1 MRGKAA
7 LAMIVAAASLAGCGG
22 DGGSPNDPISSGAF
36 TVTVTPNPIVATD
49 CDPAVCGGEG
59 VLVAVGT
66 IVITETA
73 GVGGFVN
80 LAAISLRNA
89 ATNAEVGTLSY
100 SAQEIAA
107 LAGTNRVSANGTL
120 TIPGLG
126 AAYRL
131 PGGAR
136 AATMS
141 FAVALTD
148 DHSFP
153 KSFLVTVPV
162 V

>member
-1 MRGKAA
+1 MRSKAA
-7 LAMIVAAASLAGCGG
+7 LVLAVACVAGCGG
-22 DGGSPNDPISSGAF
+22 GGSNPNETVSSGAF
-36 TVTVTPNPIVATD
+36 TVTVTPNPIVAAD

-66 IVITETA
+66 LVITETA

-80 LAAISLRNA
+80 LAAISLRNT
-89 ATNAEVGTLSY
+89 ATNAEVGTFSFT
-100 SAQEIAA
+100 AQDIAA
-107 LAGTNRVSANGTL
+107 RAGTNRVGPNGTL
-120 TIPGLG
+120 SIPGLG

-141 FAVALTD
+141 FAVAITD

-162 V
+162 L

>member
-1 MRGKAA
+1 MRATAA
-7 LAMIVAAASLAGCGG
+7 LVTMAACLAGCGG
-22 DGGSPNDPISSGAF
+22 GSDTPNEPISSGAF
-36 TVTVTPNPIVATD
+36 TVTVTPNPIVAAD

-59 VLVAVGT
+59 VLLAVGT
-66 IVITETA
+66 LVITETA

-80 LAAISLRNA
+80 LAAISLRNT

-100 SAQEIAA
+100 SAQEITA
-107 LAGTNRVSANGTL
+107 LAGTNRVAANGTL

-153 KSFLVTVPV
+153 KSYLVTVPV
-162 V
+162 I

>member
-1 MRGKAA
+1 MRSTAA
-7 LAMIVAAASLAGCGG
+7 LMMTAAFLAGCGG
-22 DGGSPNDPISSGAF
+22 SGSNPNETVSSGAF
-36 TVTVTPNPIVATD
+36 TVTVTPNPIVAAD

-59 VLVAVGT
+59 VLLAVGT
-66 IVITETA
+66 LVITETA

-80 LAAISLRNA
+80 LAAISLRNT
-89 ATNAEVGTLSY
+89 ATNAEIGTLSY

-153 KSFLVTVPV
+153 KSYLVTVPV
-162 V
+162 I

>member
-1 MRGKAA
+1 MARTTVA
-7 LAMIVAAASLAGCGG
+7 LMAVVLLAGCGG
-22 DGGSPNDPISSGAF
+22 GGDSPTEPISSGAF
-36 TVTVTPNPIVATD
+36 TVTVTPNPIVAAD

-59 VLVAVGT
+59 VLVAVGNL
-66 IVITETA
+66 VITETA

-80 LAAISLRNA
+80 LAAISLRNT
-89 ATNAEVGTLSY
+89 ATNAEIGTLSY
-100 SAQEIAA
+100 TAQEIAA

-162 V
+162 I

>member
-1 MRGKAA
+1 MRR
-7 LAMIVAAASLAGCGG
+7 
-22 DGGSPNDPISSGAF
+22 GSDTPTEPISSGAF
-36 TVTVTPNPIVATD
+36 EVTVTPNPIVAAD

-59 VLVAVGT
+59 VLLAVGT
-66 IVITETA
+66 LVISETG

-80 LAAISLRNA
+80 LAAISLRNT
-89 ATNAEVGTLSY
+89 ATNAEIGTLSY

-153 KSFLVTVPV
+153 KSYLVTVPV

>member
-1 MRGKAA
+1 M
-7 LAMIVAAASLAGCGG
+7 
-22 DGGSPNDPISSGAF
+22 
-36 TVTVTPNPIVATD
+36 TVSPNPIVATN
-49 CDPAVCGGEG
+49 CDPAVCGGDG
-59 VLVAVGT
+59 VLLAVGT
-66 IVITETA
+66 VVIRETA

-80 LAAISLRNA
+80 LAAISLRS
-89 ATNAEVGTLSY
+89 ATTNVEIGTLSY

-107 LAGTNRVSANGTL
+107 LAGTNRITANGTL
-120 TIPGLG
+120 SIPGLG

-148 DHSFP
+148 DHAFP

>member
-1 MRGKAA
+1 MVMMAAA
-7 LAMIVAAASLAGCGG
+7 LVSGCGG
-22 DGGSPNDPISSGAF
+22 EGSTPNEPISSGAF
-36 TVTVTPNPIVATD
+36 TVTVTPNPIVAAD

-59 VLVAVGT
+59 VLVAVGSL
-66 IVITETA
+66 VITETA

-89 ATNAEVGTLSY
+89 ATNAEVGTFSF
-100 SAQEIAA
+100 SAQDIAA
-107 LAGTNRVSANGTL
+107 RAGTNRVSANGTL

-153 KSFLVTVPV
+153 KSYLVTVPV
-162 V
+162 I

>member
-1 MRGKAA
+1 MRSKTAA
-7 LAMIVAAASLAGCGG
+7 LVTMAACLAGCGG
-22 DGGSPNDPISSGAF
+22 SDSNPNEPISSGAF
-36 TVTVTPNPIVATD
+36 SVTVTPNPIVAAD

-66 IVITETA
+66 LVITETG

-80 LAAISLRNA
+80 LAAF
-89 ATNAEVGTLSY
+89 TLSNPATGTQIGTQTY
-100 SAQEIAA
+100 TAQQITA

-141 FAVALTD
+141 FAVAITD